1 MTFVGVGPGPL
12 GYKFAQLFS
21 VRSGGIR
28 REVQMDPESIASLLE
43 GARSTRRAFLQQL
56 GAAAVAAM
64 AVHGV
69 LPAQAR
75 AEGLRHAVLSEAE
88 VKCLE
93 ALGDTLLPGAAKE
106 GIAHYVDTQLA
117 SSQPLLMLRY
127 LDFPMPLTDFYRQGL
142 AALDA
147 LAASRHQKPFCEL
160 TAAQRND
167 LVFALAKSNPA
178 EWQGPPAPLFYF
190 ALRADAVDV
199 VYGTMK
205 GFEALGIPYMAHIAP
220 KEVW

>member
-1 MTFVGVGPGPL
+1 M
-12 GYKFAQLFS
+12 A
-21 VRSGGIR
+21 
-28 REVQMDPESIASLLE
+28 PESIASLLE
-43 GARSTRRAFLQQL
+43 DARHTRRAFLQQL
-56 GAAAVAAM
+56 GTAAIAAVA
-64 AVHGV
+64 VQGL
-69 LPAQAR
+69 LPAQTR
-75 AEGLRHAVLSEAE
+75 AAGLRLAVLTETE

-147 LAASRHQKPFCEL
+147 LATSRHQKPFCEL
-160 TAAQRND
+160 TAMQRED
-167 LVFALAKSNPA
+167 LVFAIAKSNPN
-178 EWQGPPAPLFYF
+178 EWKGPPAALFYF

-220 KEVW
+220 KEAW

>member
-1 MTFVGVGPGPL
+1 M
-12 GYKFAQLFS
+12 A
-21 VRSGGIR
+21 
-28 REVQMDPESIASLLE
+28 PESIASLFE
-43 GARSTRRAFLQQL
+43 SARQTRRAFLQQL
-56 GAAAVAAM
+56 GTAAVAAA
-64 AVHGV
+64 AVQGL

-75 AEGLRHAVLSEAE
+75 SSGLGHAVLTEAE

-106 GIAHYVDTQLA
+106 GLAQYVDTQLA

-127 LDFPMPLTDFYRQGL
+127 LDFPMPLPDFYRQGL

-147 LAASRHQKPFCEL
+147 LATSRHQKPFCEL
-160 TAAQRND
+160 TGTQRDN
-167 LVFALAKSNPA
+167 LVFAIARSNPP
-178 EWQGPPAPLFYF
+178 EWKGPPAPLFYF

-220 KEVW
+220 KEAW